1 MDKREQAFKDYKKG
15 MKYKDIA
22 EKYEVTESCV
32 KSWAARYWNKQKDK
46 GKVATD
52 NKKSR
57 NQKSVKSQP
66 KSREHQR
73 ETRTHWVITAVLRL
87 VIQTHLNTADIRR
100 YIGILLMKKNKS

>member
-57 NQKSVKSQP
+57 N
-66 KSREHQR
+66 
-73 ETRTHWVITAVLRL
+73 
-87 VIQTHLNTADIRR
+87 
-100 YIGILLMKKNKS
+100 